1 MKKNINSL
9 KEDIEKLKKE
19 NLYRERIV
27 LGVDKK
33 IKILCS
39 NDYLNL
45 SENPFVKLGA
55 IEATLRFGAGSTG
68 SQLVS
73 GYLEIHR
80 EIEEILR
87 FLKKTEKCITVGS
100 GYLANI
106 GLIPALAD
114 KPEDLIISD
123 QLNHASIIDGVRLSK
138 AKKVIYPHKDTAF
151 IKKFLEKE
159 RNKYRRCLII
169 TDGVF
174 SMDGDIAPLHK
185 LIQLAEK
192 YECFLIVD
200 DAHATGTIG
209 YSTLDFYNIQT
220 IPEYVIQ
227 MGTFSKAIGSY
238 GAYICASETIIEYLV
253 NKARSIIFSTS
264 LPPSVLGAV
273 KNALMLI
280 KEKKLTKQLMKLS
293 QEIKTIFKKKNI
305 PIGESG
311 KYPTPIVPIMVFD
324 EEKAL
329 ELKNIL
335 WKEGFFI
342 QAIRYPTVPRGKARL
357 RLTISLKYEKSVY
370 EELIEILEKTIW

>member
-329 ELKNIL
+329 ELKKIL